1 MAIKDSPNPLA
12 ISEIV
17 AEFGDAAGGSD
28 SLSEYRAGGQN
39 VPSGTQNGAGQAIP
53 SSGAIAIGQFFGAS
67 NRAVIG
73 ITISSS
79 TQGYNTYSNRGDCYA
94 AGSSD
99 LTYTVNPGVVVG
111 SDGTSA
117 AMLVPS
123 QFNASDTVTIL
134 NRGKIL
140 GTGVTGGAGGTCP
153 PSAPGQAGGNAI
165 NIQRNIT
172 VQNAQG
178 LIGGGGGG
186 GGAGGFC
193 SFAVSVKNPQPSGN
207 AAGGGGGGGAGQV
220 AGQGG
225 AGAPGTGGGLQTD
238 PHPGSGISQAGQNG
252 SCSAGGNGGLGGSVP
267 HCTPYQGAQGCK
279 GAGGGGAG
287 GGLGQAGQGGQHSGV
302 SGQPSQGGAAGKAIN
317 LNSNC
322 VTFTDGN
329 CSCKVKGAVS

>member
-67 NRAVIG
+67 NRNVIG

-79 TQGYNTYSNRGDCYA
+79 TQNYDTYANRGGCYA

-140 GTGVTGGAGGTCP
+140 GKGGNGGAGGTCP
-153 PSAPGQAGGNAI
+153 PSAPGAAGGNAM

-186 GGAGGFC
+186 GGAYNPGSAGAGSPCGSGG
-193 SFAVSVKNPQPSGN
+193 AGVPGTGSGN
-207 AAGGGGGGGAGQV
+207 AGPSNNGAVNRGGGGGGNGETAPTSAPKVGAG
-220 AGQGG
+220 
-225 AGAPGTGGGLQTD
+225 
-238 PHPGSGISQAGQNG
+238 GSGIVIIRYKFQ
-252 SCSAGGNGGLGGSVP
+252 
-267 HCTPYQGAQGCK
+267 
-279 GAGGGGAG
+279 
-287 GGLGQAGQGGQHSGV
+287 
-302 SGQPSQGGAAGKAIN
+302 
-317 LNSNC
+317 
-322 VTFTDGN
+322 
-329 CSCKVKGAVS
+329 